1 MKALKILVIMLVLIM
16 SAGAVCAADA
26 ISSDDAGNDG
36 QIILET
42 IQENDNLESIQEGDT
57 LETTQNDV
65 YSEGEASFTDLKK
78 DIANST
84 GVFVM
89 DCDYKFDSIFDNFT
103 TGIIIDRDNFA
114 IEGNGFTIDAN
125 GQSAIFTI
133 NSKNVTINNLT
144 FINAKA
150 SQGSVL
156 LIAKNASVTT
166 NHVNFINNTAK
177 DSVICDRGLYYSN
190 YDTFRDCTANMG
202 VIKVIQ
208 GELYVDSAVMTSSKM
223 LNWGF
228 IYTETGLSN
237 ITIANSI
244 FANTTSNYSAAVRG
258 CERTFIR
265 NTKFFNLYSE
275 ISAGAVALKDVII
288 GKIDG
293 CTFINAS
300 SQKNGGAVLIDV
312 VGEGEYNGY
321 VTVSNSSFADCRSGF
336 GGVIIQYGGGLTVVS
351 CNFTNNSA
359 DFDGGAV
366 YTSQSK
372 VYILNSSFTE
382 NRVEYGGIRGSF
394 GGAVYCDSSQLYF
407 TGNNLTKNSAQYGG
421 GISGFDLGYYIDGN
435 TFKDNTNF
443 NGSFDDIYTI
453 FDDAQSSFGVNI
465 YSGENSRDLNN
476 TDYATIMD
484 IEGMALV
491 ILNNTID
498 TVVIPSKFDL
508 RDWGWVTP
516 VRDQGRAGSCWAF
529 GSSGAIESAIL
540 RYLGIEMD
548 ISENNMQD
556 VSLEYNPY
564 GIISFTEGGSA
575 DMGAA
580 YALSWFG
587 VFSSEYDVYD
597 QLGKISP
604 IIAVANSIHFQD
616 VVFVPARKNVTD
628 NDLLKRALLKYGAL
642 SVTYAA
648 DQVPPLLNPKT
659 SAQYNNETEVADH
672 VVSLVG
678 WDDHYS
684 ASNFLITP
692 PGDGAWIIKNS
703 WGAIN
708 GDGGYYYISYYDLNF
723 ATNDISVG
731 YVLENTVKY
740 NKNYQYDI
748 QGKIVH
754 FNLSTEY
761 RNNFVA
767 VDDDLIGAVGTYFN
781 DTNVEYSIE
790 VYVND
795 VLRLVQ
801 DGVSPFAGFHTIK
814 FDSYVP
820 IKKGDVF
827 TVKIKSNS
835 VPFLVNSRQHY
846 VEGSSQVFIENEWK
860 NVSYM
865 EELHGVHF
873 VASVK
878 AYTVA
883 DDTKIINNND
893 IAVDYA
899 GGSYFSVKVVTD
911 DGHAVGE
918 GETVK
923 FTIDGKTSSVK
934 TDING
939 VAKIKITNVPKKYT
953 MTTTYNGKSVKNT
966 VTVKQVLTTSKV
978 TVKKTAKKF
987 TLKATLKINGKVVK
1001 GKWITFKFN
1010 GKTYKVKTN
1019 SKGVAQKTLNKKV
1032 INKLKKG
1039 KTYTV
1044 KVIYLKDAIKTTVKV
1059 R

>member
-1 MKALKILVIMLVLIM
+1 MLVLIM

-26 ISSDDAGNDG
+26 ISSDYADNDG

-65 YSEGEASFTDLKK
+65 YLEGEASFTDLKK

-89 DCDYKFDSIFDNFT
+89 DCDYKFDSTFDNFT

-150 SQGSVL
+150 SLGSVL

-190 YDTFRDCTANMG
+190 YDTFRDCTADMG

-228 IYTETGLSN
+228 IYTENALSN

-265 NTKFFNLYSE
+265 NTQFLNLYSE

-312 VGEGEYNGY
+312 VGEGEYNGT

-336 GGVIIQYGGGLTVVS
+336 GGAIIQYGGGLTVVS

-366 YTSQSK
+366 YASQSK
-372 VYILNSSFTE
+372 VYIINSSFTE
-382 NRVEYGGIRGSF
+382 NHVEYDGIRGSF
-394 GGAVYCDSSQLYF
+394 GGAVYCDSSLLYF
-407 TGNNLTKNSAQYGG
+407 TDNNLTKNSAQYGG
-421 GISGFDLGYYIDGN
+421 GISGYDLFYYIDGN
-435 TFKDNTNF
+435 IFNDNTNF

-453 FDDAQSSFGVNI
+453 FDDDASGFGANIFSS
-465 YSGENSRDLNN
+465 ENSCDLNN
-476 TDYATIMD
+476 INYASIMAV
-484 IEGMALV
+484 EGMALV
-491 ILNNTID
+491 ILNNTLD
-498 TVVIPSKFDL
+498 VSVLPSRFDL

-516 VRDQGRAGSCWAF
+516 VRDQGRAGSCWTF

-548 ISENNMQD
+548 ISENNMED
-556 VSLEYNPY
+556 ISLEYNPY
-564 GIISFTEGGSA
+564 GITGYTEGGSSQMA
-575 DMGAA
+575 AA

-587 VFSSEYDVYD
+587 VFPSEYDVYD
-597 QLGKISP
+597 QLGKTSP
-604 IIAVANSIHFQD
+604 IIAMANSVHFQD
-616 VVFVPARKNVTD
+616 VVFIPGRNNVTD

-642 SVTYAA
+642 AVFYAA
-648 DQVPPLLNPKT
+648 DQAPPLLNPET
-659 SAQYNNETEVADH
+659 SAQYNNETEESDH
-672 VVSLVG
+672 CVSLVG

-703 WGAIN
+703 WGAN
-708 GDGGYYYISYYDLNF
+708 HGDEGYYYISYYDVNF
-723 ATNDISVG
+723 AMGNDLSVA
-731 YVLENTVKY
+731 YVLENTVGY

-748 QGKIVH
+748 LGDKVIFVD
-754 FNLSTEY
+754 FSTEC

-767 VDDDLIGAVGTYFN
+767 VEDDLIGAVGTYFN
-781 DTNVEYSIE
+781 DTNVEYSVE

-801 DGVSPFAGFHTIK
+801 AGVSPFAGFHTIK
-814 FDSYVP
+814 LDSYVP

-827 TVKIKSNS
+827 TVKFKSNS
-835 VPFLVNSRQHY
+835 VPFLIKSRQHY
-846 VEGSSQVFIENEWK
+846 VEGTSQFLDNNGVWK
-860 NVSYM
+860 NVSVLKEM
-865 EELHGVHF
+865 HGAQF

-893 IAVDYA
+893 ITVDYA
-899 GGSYFSVKVVTD
+899 GESYFSVKVVTD
-911 DGHAVGE
+911 DGHAVGA
-918 GETVK
+918 GEVVR
-923 FTIDGKTSSVK
+923 FTINNVK
-934 TDING
+934 YYVATDENG
-939 VAKIKITNVPKKYT
+939 IAKLEIKDAPGEYT
-953 MTTTYNGKSVKNT
+953 IVTKYNGKFYQNK
-966 VTVKQVLTTSKV
+966 VTVNQVLTANKV
-978 TVKKTAKKF
+978 TIKKKTAKN
-987 TLKATLKINGKVVK
+987 LVLSATLKINGKLIK
-1001 GKWITFKFN
+1001 GKWIKFKLN
-1010 GKTYKVKTN
+1010 GAYFYAKTN
-1019 SKGVAQKTLNKKV
+1019 KYGVAQKVLGKKV
-1032 INKLKKG
+1032 INKLNKG
-1039 KTYTV
+1039 IYKV
-1044 KVIYLKDAIKTTVKV
+1044 KVFFENDMIKTKVKV
-1059 R
+1059 K